1 MFKELRFNTLL
12 KFYFGNVEN
21 FKQAA
26 IKRAYRDL
34 NRTLPLGYETQK
46 QRDENRERTGN
57 LLSDKLNHF
66 LNFKFTEQIEFDNY
80 HRAVCNE
87 IALDWS
93 KLKIGH
99 IQKWVNMT
107 LKYWLI
113 IGNDRIKGIELNYMF
128 FHIPIDSII
137 LEKIF
142 AQKNPK
148 TPWSRIDNYDY
159 YLAYQLLFRKK
170 FPNEIPI
177 IFETEI
183 FNKSDIKASVH
194 NII

>member
-1 MFKELRFNTLL
+1 MFEKLRFNTLL

-34 NRTLPLGYETQK
+34 NRTLPLGYESQK
-46 QRDENRERTGN
+46 QRDEHRERIGS
-57 LLSDKLNHF
+57 LLSDKLNH
-66 LNFKFTEQIEFDNY
+66 LLDFKFTEQIEFDNY
-80 HRAVCNE
+80 HRAVCKE
-87 IALDWS
+87 IAKEWS

-142 AQKNPK
+142 AEKNPK
-148 TPWSRIDNYDY
+148 IPWSKIEVYDTY
-159 YLAYQLLFRKK
+159 FAYQEIFREK

-183 FNKSDIKASVH
+183 FNKTERKESVH

>member
-1 MFKELRFNTLL
+1 MFEELRFNTLL

-46 QRDENRERTGN
+46 QRNENRERTGN

-66 LNFKFTEQIEFDNY
+66 LNFKFTEQLEFDNY
-80 HRAVCNE
+80 HRAICNE
-87 IALDWS
+87 IALEWS

-159 YLAYQLLFRKK
+159 YFAYQLLFREK

-183 FNKSDIKASVH
+183 FNKSIRKESVH
-194 NII
+194 NIV